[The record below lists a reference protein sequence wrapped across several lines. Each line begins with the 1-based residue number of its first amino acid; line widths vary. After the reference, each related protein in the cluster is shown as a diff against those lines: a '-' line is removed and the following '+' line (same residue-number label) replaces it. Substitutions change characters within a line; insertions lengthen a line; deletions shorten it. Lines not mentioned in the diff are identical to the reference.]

1 MTPMTNRLLGC
12 AVALLALGSAPVQ
25 GQRQKY
31 TDPDSPDVK
40 AAARAALANAK
51 ILDIIGMT
59 RSIEGTLQDLGA
71 RVVGAEIQIPVSADV
86 LFDFDSATLRPDAG
100 ATLAKVAD
108 VLKEYGKDPVRVE
121 GHTDGKGS
129 AQYNQTLS
137 EKRAA
142 AVKGWLVSNGVLAA
156 RITTKGWGATKPVAP
171 NSNAAGQD
179 NAEGRRR
186 NRRVEIIVTRT

>member
-1 MTPMTNRLLGC
+1 MTNRLLGC
-12 AVALLALGSAPVQ
+12 AVAFLALASAPPQ
-25 GQRQKY
+25 GPRHKY

-51 ILDIIGMT
+51 ILDIIGVA
-59 RSIEGTLQDLGA
+59 RSIEGTLRDLGA

-86 LFDFDSATLRPDAG
+86 LFDFDSATLRPEAG

-108 VLKEYGKDPVRVE
+108 VLKEYSKDPVRVE
-121 GHTDGKGS
+121 GHTDGKGT

-142 AVKGWLVSNGVLAA
+142 AVKGWLVGNGIPAG
-156 RITTKGWGATKPVAP
+156 RMTTKGWGATKPVAP
-171 NSNAAGQD
+171 NTNAVGQD
-179 NAEGRRR
+179 DAEARRR
-186 NRRVEIIVTRT
+186 NRRVEIIVSRT